1 MDTRKWPDRP
11 SRRATAVLLGVDRH
25 GTWLGHEPDGTAK
38 DFAYLFLIPAA
49 GWWIGR
55 HFPDGGWKL
64 DVTTPPVWQNETVKV
79 VDLDLDVRRLH
90 GRTWIEDED
99 EFEARSHEYPPDVV
113 VAAQAATQE
122 LHRRL
127 DSYDAAFGVE
137 ADDWLA
143 VLHRQTATNRSTGV
157 VLFDM
162 GGVLTVTSGST
173 HREAWCRRLGL
184 DSDTLDWVQ
193 AEAIGPGWEGGR
205 RPEEILTRLAQN
217 LGITTSDAVTLIG
230 DLHADQTLDAD
241 LMSTVA
247 SLPASVAAG
256 IISNNGADVRRHW
269 RRAHG
274 LETHFWPIVIS
285 GEERIAKPD
294 PRIYRIAAARAGV
307 AAEGCLFVDDSY
319 LNVEGAT
326 SIGMHGIVHTETART
341 VQLIRSWAEQ
351 HGDPM

>member
-1 MDTRKWPDRP
+1 M
-11 SRRATAVLLGVDRH
+11 ATA
-25 GTWLGHEPDGTAK
+25 EATAQ
-38 DFAYLFLIPAA
+38 D
-49 GWWIGR
+49 
-55 HFPDGGWKL
+55 
-64 DVTTPPVWQNETVKV
+64 
-79 VDLDLDVRRLH
+79 
-90 GRTWIEDED
+90 
-99 EFEARSHEYPPDVV
+99 
-113 VAAQAATQE
+113 

-127 DSYDAAFGVE
+127 DGYDAGFGAE

-143 VLHRQTATNRSTGV
+143 ALHRQTATSRSTGV

-173 HREAWCRRLGL
+173 HRQAWCRRLGL
-184 DSDTLDWVQ
+184 DSETLDRAQ

-205 RPEEILTRLAQN
+205 TPEEILARLAQS
-217 LGITTSDAVTLIG
+217 LGITTSDAITLIG

-247 SLPASVAAG
+247 SLPASITAG

-269 RRAHG
+269 RRAHD

-307 AAEGCLFVDDSY
+307 AVEGCLFVDDSY
-319 LNVEGAT
+319 VNVEGAT

-341 VQLIRSWAEQ
+341 VDLIDSWAEQ
-351 HGDPM
+351 HGDPI